1 MAGNIISRIKP
12 YKEILFR
19 NIFTLFNFVNL
30 IIAIV
35 LFKVGSV
42 KNCLFMIVVIS
53 NTLIGIVQEIRSK
66 IVIDKLS
73 ILNKTPVAVIRNG
86 KSLEIDKEFLL
97 KEDIVEL
104 KSGCQIPNDCLIE
117 EGECEVNESLVTG
130 ESDSVYKPCGEKL
143 LSGSFVV
150 SGECKCRVTAVG
162 KENYANSLLGQI
174 KYVKKPQSEIA
185 AFIRRIIAVIS
196 ICIIPFGLILFYNQY
211 NLSHTTLK
219 TAVESSSAA
228 LIGMIPEGLV
238 LLISTVF
245 ALGAIRLAKENVL
258 SQDLYALETLAK
270 TDVLCLDKTGTIT
283 TGEMKF
289 EKVTPVDGN
298 TENIEKMLSIIAA
311 YSMDG
316 NSTINAVKKAFP
328 NKADCNI
335 ISKVPFSSERKWSAV
350 CTEEFG
356 TIIMGAAENI
366 FGDNA
371 DYSLLSEQDRE
382 NYRIVCVAAAE
393 GVINDFKLPE
403 NIKLTG
409 YLLLSEEVR
418 SHAAETLK
426 YFESQGVS
434 LKVISGDN
442 PATVSKLCRS
452 IFGGQCECVDM
463 SKVSDDEIPKIA
475 ETNQIFGRAT
485 PLQKKLIVKALR
497 AKGHTVGMVGDG
509 INDVL
514 ALKESDCSI
523 APANGSPTSR
533 NISRL
538 VLMDSDFGALP
549 YAVSEGR
556 RSINNL
562 QNSASLFL
570 SKTIFSVI
578 MTMIFMFVNYSY
590 PFKPIQMTLI
600 SALTIGFPSF
610 VLSFIKNN
618 KRVSG
623 NFLNNI
629 IKNSFPAALT
639 NITIIIAIV
648 VLSETGKLSGQ
659 NTAAVCAS
667 VMAAVGIF
675 LIIKVYRPLTP
686 LKTFVISVSITG
698 FMTAY
703 LLFKDF
709 FGLYIESFDTV
720 AITVIISALLFNILN
735 LLFSRLKH

>member
-1 MAGNIISRIKP
+1 M
-12 YKEILFR
+12 
-19 NIFTLFNFVNL
+19 
-30 IIAIV
+30 
-35 LFKVGSV
+35 
-42 KNCLFMIVVIS
+42 
-53 NTLIGIVQEIRSK
+53 
-66 IVIDKLS
+66 
-73 ILNKTPVAVIRNG
+73 
-86 KSLEIDKEFLL
+86 
-97 KEDIVEL
+97 
-104 KSGCQIPNDCLIE
+104 
-117 EGECEVNESLVTG
+117 
-130 ESDSVYKPCGEKL
+130 
-143 LSGSFVV
+143 
-150 SGECKCRVTAVG
+150 
-162 KENYANSLLGQI
+162 
-174 KYVKKPQSEIA
+174 
-185 AFIRRIIAVIS
+185 
-196 ICIIPFGLILFYNQY
+196 
-211 NLSHTTLK
+211 
-219 TAVESSSAA
+219 
-228 LIGMIPEGLV
+228 
-238 LLISTVF
+238 
-245 ALGAIRLAKENVL
+245 
-258 SQDLYALETLAK
+258 
-270 TDVLCLDKTGTIT
+270 
-283 TGEMKF
+283 
-289 EKVTPVDGN
+289 
-298 TENIEKMLSIIAA
+298 
-311 YSMDG
+311 
-316 NSTINAVKKAFP
+316 
-328 NKADCNI
+328 
-335 ISKVPFSSERKWSAV
+335 
-350 CTEEFG
+350 
-356 TIIMGAAENI
+356 
-366 FGDNA
+366 
-371 DYSLLSEQDRE
+371 
-382 NYRIVCVAAAE
+382 
-393 GVINDFKLPE
+393 
-403 NIKLTG
+403 
-409 YLLLSEEVR
+409 
-418 SHAAETLK
+418 HAAETLK